1 MENQQIL
8 INQLKECRHYFK
20 LKTDVLTTFSFISN
34 ELLSASL
41 KYRETLSLLKRK
53 IKKIITKV
61 HTKYEKPFVL
71 IHDIINGYKKN
82 LDEFN
87 NFIKDGIIISIKN
100 YTEDANRKETEY
112 FNNIIKIQEEYY
124 SSLKKEKLAM
134 ASYNEE
140 LFKTEQ
146 IVLNDE
152 INKQK
157 GQDISDIEEMSGL
170 GDAINVLDSKD
181 AKRKYQAAVTET
193 KKKCK
198 EFSILIPMN
207 FKEYEKYNSQMDL
220 LFKSQIDKF
229 VQIFHD
235 KATNDINVLTKCK
248 DKIEKL
254 NEITKEENISRYQ
267 ITIPKKSEFHPYQLE
282 ILKGKKIDATIK
294 LCKFYDRLTYNVVK
308 QMKKTFKEVSPDYD
322 IKEEEK
328 KLLMIELCNNI
339 LTNKEIEHKD
349 LSLLSQK
356 NYRLHFLMYLN
367 FKRAEGK
374 FTLSKRSFINLGTIM
389 KQLVSIIENEI
400 DYETLRFCLILSQTF
415 YFVNHRGEKFYVIR
429 YFDNNPL
436 FKTKEFWD
444 FFIVKSIDQDKEKQ
458 KENMQK
464 VSEKDEERQNKNII
478 FTKILSTAH
487 NMMEFGIEKEKI
499 NEYIHYFSE
508 KYKIDKDVEDSILLM
523 MKELSFAP
531 KTPFDEL
538 RDIVDESE
546 VNTILQSK
554 DDK

>member
-1 MENQQIL
+1 
-8 INQLKECRHYFK
+8 
-20 LKTDVLTTFSFISN
+20 
-34 ELLSASL
+34 
-41 KYRETLSLLKRK
+41 
-53 IKKIITKV
+53 
-61 HTKYEKPFVL
+61 
-71 IHDIINGYKKN
+71 
-82 LDEFN
+82 
-87 NFIKDGIIISIKN
+87 
-100 YTEDANRKETEY
+100 
-112 FNNIIKIQEEYY
+112 
-124 SSLKKEKLAM
+124 
-134 ASYNEE
+134 
-140 LFKTEQ
+140 
-146 IVLNDE
+146 
-152 INKQK
+152 
-157 GQDISDIEEMSGL
+157 
-170 GDAINVLDSKD
+170 
-181 AKRKYQAAVTET
+181 
-193 KKKCK
+193 
-198 EFSILIPMN
+198 
-207 FKEYEKYNSQMDL
+207 
-220 LFKSQIDKF
+220 
-229 VQIFHD
+229 
-235 KATNDINVLTKCK
+235 
-248 DKIEKL
+248 
-254 NEITKEENISRYQ
+254 
-267 ITIPKKSEFHPYQLE
+267 
-282 ILKGKKIDATIK
+282 
-294 LCKFYDRLTYNVVK
+294 
-308 QMKKTFKEVSPDYD
+308 
-322 IKEEEK
+322 
-328 KLLMIELCNNI
+328 
-339 LTNKEIEHKD
+339 
-349 LSLLSQK
+349 
-356 NYRLHFLMYLN
+356 MYLN

>member
-1 MENQQIL
+1 
-8 INQLKECRHYFK
+8 
-20 LKTDVLTTFSFISN
+20 
-34 ELLSASL
+34 
-41 KYRETLSLLKRK
+41 
-53 IKKIITKV
+53 
-61 HTKYEKPFVL
+61 
-71 IHDIINGYKKN
+71 
-82 LDEFN
+82 
-87 NFIKDGIIISIKN
+87 
-100 YTEDANRKETEY
+100 
-112 FNNIIKIQEEYY
+112 
-124 SSLKKEKLAM
+124 M

-282 ILKGKKIDATIK
+282 ILQGKKIDATIK

-339 LTNKEIEHKD
+339 LT
-349 LSLLSQK
+349 K
-356 NYRLHFLMYLN
+356 N
-367 FKRAEGK
+367 
-374 FTLSKRSFINLGTIM
+374 
-389 KQLVSIIENEI
+389 
-400 DYETLRFCLILSQTF
+400 F
-415 YFVNHRGEKFYVIR
+415 YH
-429 YFDNNPL
+429 
-436 FKTKEFWD
+436 
-444 FFIVKSIDQDKEKQ
+444 
-458 KENMQK
+458 
-464 VSEKDEERQNKNII
+464 
-478 FTKILSTAH
+478 
-487 NMMEFGIEKEKI
+487 
-499 NEYIHYFSE
+499 
-508 KYKIDKDVEDSILLM
+508 
-523 MKELSFAP
+523 
-531 KTPFDEL
+531 
-538 RDIVDESE
+538 
-546 VNTILQSK
+546 
-554 DDK
+554 